1 MQRKLDAVLFVGM
14 LAVVLIMPTQLGPT
28 IGGEKGAHVCLADVL
43 VALLFGVW
51 LVIRLATR
59 TLRDAAWPPLP
70 VVALVVVSLVSAA
83 QLTEGNQLKEAAKE
97 IAQLLL
103 YFVAA
108 YTLFASLMGETA
120 RRRIAIYAFF
130 LAASGVVLYGVW
142 EYLILGYVAPF
153 EVGATFGNCHTYGAY
168 MAIML
173 PLAFGLLLEVEQ
185 RWQRIWLALLLVLGA
200 ASVLYGATV
209 IALVVGFLA
218 TGLIRKLP
226 EPDGSSAVA
235 AGRTAL
241 AVGMVLL
248 LAIALPPNRSAAVV
262 DFLTFK
268 ESGRIEGSY
277 ELVEN
282 APKQR
287 YIEWLAALNVL
298 EDSPALGVGAG
309 NYQLRVGE
317 FYYGTL
323 PNLDS
328 IEPDSYSA
336 FLVTAASTG
345 FLGLTCL
352 LAVFLHFAARARR
365 AVFAGHGGPLE
376 RGLARGAW
384 GAICAAAVHN
394 MFSSYLVRGVG
405 LVFVFLLALIVVLAA
420 SNIAGRRS
428 VNNLG
433 PADA

>member
-1 MQRKLDAVLFVGM
+1 MQRKLDAALLVGM
-14 LAVVLIMPTQLGPT
+14 VGVMLIMPTQLGPK
-28 IGGEKGAHVCLADVL
+28 IGGAHVCLADVL

-51 LVIRLATR
+51 LLSRLATR
-59 TLRDAAWPPLP
+59 TLREAVWPPAP
-70 VVALVVVSLVSAA
+70 VVGLVVVVMASTV
-83 QLTEGNQLKEAAKE
+83 QLTETNQLKEAAKE
-97 IAQLLL
+97 IAQILL

-108 YTLFASLMGETA
+108 YTLFASLIRDA
-120 RRRIAIYAFF
+120 SRLRIVTYAFF
-130 LAASGVVLYGVW
+130 LGASGVVLYGVW
-142 EYLILGYVAPF
+142 DYLILGYVAPF
-153 EVGATFGNCHTYGAY
+153 DVGATFENRHTYGAY
-168 MAIML
+168 LAILL

-185 RWQRIWLALLLVLGA
+185 RWQRVWLAILLVLGA
-200 ASVLYGATV
+200 ASVLYGATI
-209 IALVVGFLA
+209 IALVLGFLA
-218 TGLIRKLP
+218 TGLIRKSP

-277 ELVEN
+277 EYVQG

-287 YIEWLAALNVL
+287 YIEWLAAINML
-298 EDSPALGVGAG
+298 EDAPALGVGAG
-309 NYQLRVGE
+309 NYQLRIGE

-328 IEPDSYSA
+328 IEPDSYSV

-352 LAVFLHFAARARR
+352 VAIFLHFAAKARR
-365 AVFAGHGGPLE
+365 AAHTVYDGALE

-384 GAICAAAVHN
+384 GAMCAAAVHN

-405 LVFVFLLALIVVLAA
+405 LVFVFLLALITVLAA
-420 SNIAGRRS
+420 SNLAGDSS
-428 VNNLG
+428 VKDEE
-433 PADA
+433 AVES